1 MVHNERTH
9 FVLVNSRHTVRYLV
23 LDSDHQVS
31 FNSSSV
37 LTQVDISD
45 QSMATVQ
52 IATESG

>member
-9 FVLVNSRHTVRYLV
+9 FVLVNSKHTVRYLV
-23 LDSDHQVS
+23 LDSDYQVS

>member
-23 LDSDHQVS
+23 LDSDYQVS

>member
-23 LDSDHQVS
+23 LDSDYQVS

-45 QSMATVQ
+45 QSMANVQ